1 MCNPVAAIIEQMRH
15 AAVDTTAPSTV
26 DVLGSWWLL
35 AVPMGI
41 VVLLAVFGYFSM
53 KRLAPSVAEE
63 M

>member
-1 MCNPVAAIIEQMRH
+1 MRH
-15 AAVDTTAPSTV
+15 AAIDPSAPSAV

-41 VVLLAVFGYFSM
+41 VVLLTWFGYHSM
-53 KRLAPSVAEE
+53 KRLAPTVAEE